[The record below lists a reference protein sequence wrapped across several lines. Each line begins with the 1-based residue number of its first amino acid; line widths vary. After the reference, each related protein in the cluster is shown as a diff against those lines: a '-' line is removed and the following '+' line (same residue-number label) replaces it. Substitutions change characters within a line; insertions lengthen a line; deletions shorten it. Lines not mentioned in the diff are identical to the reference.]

1 MFVKFLLLYLPIL
14 PWLFV
19 SANVIRTGVAPVIIP
34 VNDSFVKINYQ
45 DAFNIDD
52 FSQVTEIEVYTS
64 QASNLGK
71 KKYFAKTC
79 QNCTEEYV
87 DDNKGVVQ
95 PLKEGEDLLANINP
109 CNTVKSL
116 NVRISMKNLAVNSE
130 PFKNSVDFIFEEE
143 SYTSWICYEDSNIT
157 KSQEKS
163 NSFHIKNCINKV
175 EAVNDNNQRSIL
187 LTEGTNVFEKRRKSQ
202 KVTFYLP
209 NYRPRDIKLSPCAVQ
224 RRRKLLQSTSDWICV
239 SGKNEIYYFKSQW
252 EEFSIQEI
260 YYKGQSLKNGTN
272 NTVKDLPETLE
283 VEFRMKIEDNDV
295 DISKSTPTS
304 ETLDFQLTN
313 CSDPTPRSLARLIT
327 EVTDPGHFTRYAM
340 MGTMFGA
347 IFLII
352 ACLLDTKCCKSR
364 EETKKTKKI
373 ITND

>member
-163 NSFHIKNCINKV
+163 DSFHIKNCIKRV
-175 EAVNDNNQRSIL
+175 EAVNDNKTNRSNRCDRARIL
-187 LTEGTNVFEKRRKSQ
+187 
-202 KVTFYLP
+202 
-209 NYRPRDIKLSPCAVQ
+209 
-224 RRRKLLQSTSDWICV
+224 
-239 SGKNEIYYFKSQW
+239 
-252 EEFSIQEI
+252 
-260 YYKGQSLKNGTN
+260 
-272 NTVKDLPETLE
+272 
-283 VEFRMKIEDNDV
+283 
-295 DISKSTPTS
+295 
-304 ETLDFQLTN
+304 
-313 CSDPTPRSLARLIT
+313 
-327 EVTDPGHFTRYAM
+327 
-340 MGTMFGA
+340 
-347 IFLII
+347 
-352 ACLLDTKCCKSR
+352 
-364 EETKKTKKI
+364 
-373 ITND
+373 